1 MRKDI
6 MKRFNITKDS
16 LLDASLCLIMTANIE
31 ETPVGEKMYVK
42 DTKYFNDDPGYNML
56 IDKFYS
62 TIVEINEDIIKKFLI
77 TFTNSK
83 YRFVLYEEQDILGE
97 EISINKRELMS
108 ELINFLIMANTNISL
123 ENMFDD

>member
-1 MRKDI
+1 
-6 MKRFNITKDS
+6 
-16 LLDASLCLIMTANIE
+16 
-31 ETPVGEKMYVK
+31 MYVK